1 LLQVAQ
7 DLYLIKVLPSTDIVI
22 QARSNVQPTEIE
34 ILLYDIYVCFQTKVF
49 FPEKTISFQA
59 ENESNV
65 MTDYRRILSLQRWIE
80 ILEKDIEIQQQTKN
94 GE

>member
-1 LLQVAQ
+1 M
-7 DLYLIKVLPSTDIVI
+7 
-22 QARSNVQPTEIE
+22 
-34 ILLYDIYVCFQTKVF
+34 YVFKRKF
-49 FPEKTISFQA
+49 FPEKKISFQA

-65 MTDYRRILSLQRWIE
+65 MTDYRRIVSLQRWIE

>member
-1 LLQVAQ
+1 MFNQQKLKF
-7 DLYLIKVLPSTDIVI
+7 YFMIFM
-22 QARSNVQPTEIE
+22 
-34 ILLYDIYVCFQTKVF
+34 YVFKRKF
-49 FPEKTISFQA
+49 FPEKKISFQA

-65 MTDYRRILSLQRWIE
+65 MTDYRRIVSLQRWIE